1 MDVALVGGSL
11 VELATPLL
19 AVNLFEG
26 VAEPGGATGAADR
39 ALGGLIS
46 RLIAQREIR
55 GELGQV
61 VVIHNPGG
69 NDLVAERVAVVGLGS
84 RDDFGLEAVRVAAA
98 SAVRKARELRVTELA
113 TIVHGAGDGGL
124 DFDAAVR
131 AVVEASLLAGYDYRR
146 FKSEE
151 APPEVVRLTVVVRE
165 AERLERVLPA
175 AGSSSREAALQLRE
189 AMLQLREAELL
200 EQARPAARLA
210 EQTANAVMLA
220 RELGTGPANLVTPTY
235 LAERAREVAERE
247 QLEYQVFWKED
258 LQRLEMNALLA
269 VNAGSAQ
276 PPCLVVLRY
285 RTERPDAKTLA
296 VVGKGITFDSGGI
309 SIKGADNMGAM
320 KQDMSGAGAVIAFS
334 QLAAQARLPINLL
347 GVFAA
352 TENLPSGTAYKPGD
366 VYRARNGKTME
377 IVNTDA
383 EGRVILSDALSYTT
397 EQRPDAIIDLAT
409 LTGACV
415 VALGHYA
422 SGAMGNDDG
431 LIELLRQAGDV
442 TGERVWPLPLWRE
455 YQREIESPVA
465 DIKNTGGRA
474 AGAITGAAF
483 LQNFVGDRPW
493 VHLDIAGTA
502 WIEGQAWVPPYQA
515 KGQATGVGVRL
526 LEEFSRRW
534 AER

>member
-1 MDVALVGGSL
+1 
-11 VELATPLL
+11 
-19 AVNLFEG
+19 
-26 VAEPGGATGAADR
+26 
-39 ALGGLIS
+39 
-46 RLIAQREIR
+46 
-55 GELGQV
+55 
-61 VVIHNPGG
+61 
-69 NDLVAERVAVVGLGS
+69 
-84 RDDFGLEAVRVAAA
+84 
-98 SAVRKARELRVTELA
+98 
-113 TIVHGAGDGGL
+113 
-124 DFDAAVR
+124 
-131 AVVEASLLAGYDYRR
+131 
-146 FKSEE
+146 
-151 APPEVVRLTVVVRE
+151 LTVVERE
-165 AERLERVLPA
+165 AERLE
-175 AGSSSREAALQLRE
+175 
-189 AMLQLREAELL
+189 
-200 EQARPAARLA
+200 QARPAVELA
-210 EQTANAVMLA
+210 EQTANAVILA

-235 LAERAREVAERE
+235 LAERTREVAERE

-285 RTERPDAKTLA
+285 RTERPNAKTLA

-383 EGRVILSDALSYTT
+383 EGRVILSDALSYTV

-502 WIEGQAWVPPYQA
+502 WIEGQAWVPPYQV

>member
-11 VELATPLL
+11 AELATPLL

-26 VAEPGGATGAADR
+26 GAEPGGATGAADR

-46 RLIAQREIR
+46 RLIAKREIR

-69 NDLVAERVAVVGLGS
+69 TDLAAERVAVVGLGS
-84 RDDFGLEAVRVAAA
+84 RADFGLEAVRVAAA

-113 TIVHGAGDGGL
+113 TIVHGAGEGGL
-124 DFDAAVR
+124 EFNAAVR
-131 AVVEASLLAGYDYRR
+131 AVIEASLLAGYDYRR
-146 FKSEE
+146 FKSGE
-151 APPEVVRLTVVVRE
+151 APPEVLRLTVVERE
-165 AERLERVLPA
+165 AERLE
-175 AGSSSREAALQLRE
+175 
-189 AMLQLREAELL
+189 
-200 EQARPAARLA
+200 QARPEVALA

-285 RTERPDAKTLA
+285 RTERPNAKTLA

-383 EGRVILSDALSYTT
+383 EGRVILSDALSYTV

-502 WIEGQAWVPPYQA
+502 WIEGQAWVPPYQV

>member
-11 VELATPLL
+11 AELATPLL

-46 RLIAQREIR
+46 RLIAKREIR

-69 NDLVAERVAVVGLGS
+69 NDLAAERVAVVGLGS
-84 RDDFGLEAVRVAAA
+84 RADFGLEAVRVAAA

-124 DFDAAVR
+124 EFDAAVR
-131 AVVEASLLAGYDYRR
+131 AVIEASLLAGYDYRR
-146 FKSEE
+146 FKSGE
-151 APPEVVRLTVVVRE
+151 APPEVLRLTVVERE
-165 AERLERVLPA
+165 AERLE
-175 AGSSSREAALQLRE
+175 
-189 AMLQLREAELL
+189 
-200 EQARPAARLA
+200 QARPAVALA

-285 RTERPDAKTLA
+285 RTERPNAKTLA

-383 EGRVILSDALSYTT
+383 EGRVILSDALSYTV

-502 WIEGQAWVPPYQA
+502 WIEGQAWVPPYQV